1 MSSYYREVMG
11 PEAFD
16 DQSYEACYLVEGVNT
31 TAAFVHD
38 LVWKDL
44 ATHAMA
50 LKQDPGALPLKPDA
64 YSERYPTYCMPGY
77 QLTAGGQA
85 MYGTVDRTLHATAVR
100 VESVYNATT
109 SSLSGGTAP
118 FNTFKA
124 YVTYGQIPENP
135 IETTDFTT
143 QSQLAKKS
151 LSTVAKNSDGDISL
165 PEDYNNPIN
174 VSQASQ
180 SQATIKGTQIKLP
193 VSRYKFVWRTPL
205 TYVPAND
212 IIIPWISDTYR
223 EAILSDVVG
232 KVNKAPWMGYD
243 TGMLLCTG
251 MTETL
256 VDQRT
261 GRYDLKFEFD
271 VSKEA
276 EVDYGLGTD
285 VTVPPHHFVWFGET
299 VQKMPDSGGKKQKP
313 TTVISDVYVE
323 KIYEEA
329 DFKVIF
335 ARDANLDN
343 PSEVANFQFP
353 NYGAPV

>member
-1 MSSYYREVMG
+1 
-11 PEAFD
+11 
-16 DQSYEACYLVEGVNT
+16 
-31 TAAFVHD
+31 
-38 LVWKDL
+38 
-44 ATHAMA
+44 
-50 LKQDPGALPLKPDA
+50 
-64 YSERYPTYCMPGY
+64 
-77 QLTAGGQA
+77 
-85 MYGTVDRTLHATAVR
+85 
-100 VESVYNATT
+100 
-109 SSLSGGTAP
+109 
-118 FNTFKA
+118 
-124 YVTYGQIPENP
+124 
-135 IETTDFTT
+135 
-143 QSQLAKKS
+143 
-151 LSTVAKNSDGDISL
+151 
-165 PEDYNNPIN
+165 
-174 VSQASQ
+174 
-180 SQATIKGTQIKLP
+180 
-193 VSRYKFVWRTPL
+193 
-205 TYVPAND
+205 
-212 IIIPWISDTYR
+212 
-223 EAILSDVVG
+223 
-232 KVNKAPWMGYD
+232 
-243 TGMLLCTG
+243 